1 MASSFKK
8 YFKQAVGTANNV
20 IYNPTTAGIQSTIIG
35 MSIANRIGNNI
46 SISVMLSAG
55 ANSASAGANTVYIV
69 KDAIVPPGNSIVPVG
84 GDQKVVLVA
93 NDFLEVSSNTASSA
107 DALISVLEIT

>member
-8 YFKQAVGTANNV
+8 YFKQAVGTANTV
-20 IYNPTTAGIQSTIIG
+20 VYNPTASGIQSTVIG
-35 MSIANRIGNNI
+35 MSVANRLSNVI
-46 SISVMLSAG
+46 SISVTLSEN

-69 KDAIVPPGNSIVPVG
+69 KDAVIPPGNSIVPVG

-93 NDFLEVSSNTASSA
+93 NDFLEVSSNASSSA
-107 DALISVLEIT
+107 DVLLSVLEIT